1 MTNSEKILKTLSNLI
16 ENGILTSKD
25 IKNEIST
32 DLKFKKDKLIS
43 KLDLVSRE
51 KFEVLKKLVQKQDA
65 LIKKFS
71 KKITYSIIFIINLSY
86 NMTEEIF
93 LRIYSV
99 LSFWKIYSL
108 IT

>member
-1 MTNSEKILKTLSNLI
+1 MSNSEKILKLLSSLV

-25 IKNEIST
+25 IQKEIST

-51 KFEVLKKLVQKQDA
+51 EFEVLKKLVQKQDA

-71 KKITYSIIFIINLSY
+71 KKKTKKVKKS
-86 NMTEEIF
+86 
-93 LRIYSV
+93 
-99 LSFWKIYSL
+99 
-108 IT
+108 